1 MKKSTDGTP
10 RSTRPLLYPLSL
22 LLLGLLAFFS
32 NYAQRPP
39 APAQENAPPA
49 DFSAARAL
57 AHVEAIA
64 ARPRPVGSAEHE
76 AARDYIFGALSSLG
90 LAPEIQKTT
99 TLGRPRGA
107 AAIAGGVENV
117 VARLKGGGGKAV
129 MLAAHYDS
137 MPTAPGASDDG
148 SGVAVLLETARA
160 LKAGPPPASDV
171 ILLFTDAEEIGL
183 LGAQA
188 FAKEHPWAR
197 DVGVVLNF
205 DARGSGGSAMMFET
219 SAGNGGLIKQFAEA
233 APNPVANSLS
243 YEIYKR
249 LPNDTDLTIFKQAGM
264 AGLNFAYIN
273 NLTRY
278 HTSLDTVEN
287 LDRGSLQQQGGYALA
302 LARQFGQSQSSAQA
316 ERDAVYFNPFG
327 HTFVHYSGSW
337 VLPLMILVAL
347 LFVCVAFYGWRK
359 GLLKPVG
366 AAFGFAA
373 FLLSVLLAP
382 ASVWLAWR
390 LVTALRPSYREVPP
404 DSAGGGDLYL
414 IGFVLLS
421 LAAVSAVYVLFARRV
436 GAGSLLL
443 GALFGWLLLLIASSL
458 LVPGGSYLF
467 AWPLLF
473 MLAGLAIVLKWGD
486 RDGLHP
492 SRSLVALTIFA
503 VPLVVLAAP
512 VIYQTH
518 VALTLNASTTVALI
532 AALTLAPVAALA
544 GLSYT
549 SRAWTL
555 PVVCALLSLACVAA
569 AFMSGGGGSGL
580 RQSSIFYALNADTGS
595 GAWGSAH
602 SEDEWTSQFFAGR
615 GALKPMVEFFPGFG
629 GPFLQSPAPTAQLA
643 PPNVTVLSDETANG
657 TRSLHLNV
665 TSQRRAPIVGVF
677 VEGESEPLSM
687 TVNGRRVEHLPSIIA
702 GVQPRAFGVRYYA
715 APPEGLDLKLDVR
728 AAQGLKLRVIDQSY
742 GLPELQGVT
751 YKPRPEGRALAPLL
765 YNTETIVSRSFP
777 L

>member
-1 MKKSTDGTP
+1 MKKSMDGTP
-10 RSTRPLLYPLSL
+10 RGTRPLLYPLAL

-39 APAQENAPPA
+39 APAPETVAPA

-64 ARPRPVGSAEHE
+64 ARPHPVGSAEHE
-76 AARDYIFGALSSLG
+76 AARDYVFGALSSLG
-90 LAPEIQKTT
+90 LAPEIQRTT
-99 TLGRPRGA
+99 ALGRPRGA

-117 VARLKGGGGKAV
+117 LARLKGGGGKAV
-129 MLAAHYDS
+129 LLAAHYDS
-137 MPTAPGASDDG
+137 VPTAPGASDDG

-160 LKAGPPPASDV
+160 LKAGPPPAGDV
-171 ILLFTDAEEIGL
+171 ILLFTDAEEIGM

-188 FAKEHPWAR
+188 FAQEHGWAR

-205 DARGSGGSAMMFET
+205 DARGSGGPAMMFET
-219 SAGNGGLIKQFAEA
+219 SAGNGGLIRQFAEA
-233 APNPVANSLS
+233 APDPVANSLS
-243 YEIYKR
+243 YEIYRR
-249 LPNDTDLTIFKQAGM
+249 LPNYTDLTIFKQAGM
-264 AGLNFAYIN
+264 AGLNFAYIK
-273 NLTRY
+273 NLNRY

-302 LARQFGQSQSSAQA
+302 LARQFGRSGAQA
-316 ERDAVYFNPFG
+316 ESDAVYFNPFG
-327 HTFVHYSGSW
+327 HAFVHYSGRW
-337 VLPLMILVAL
+337 VLPLSILVAL

-359 GLLKPVG
+359 GLVRPGGV
-366 AAFGFAA
+366 AFGFVA

-390 LVTALRPSYREVPP
+390 LVTALRPSYGEVPP
-404 DSAGGGDLYL
+404 DSAGGGDLFL

-421 LAAVSAVYVLFARRV
+421 LAAVSAVYAFFARRV
-436 GAGSLLL
+436 GAGGLLL

-473 MLAGLAIVLKWGD
+473 MLAGLAVVLKWGD
-486 RDGLHP
+486 RDGLRP
-492 SRSLVALTIFA
+492 SRSLVVLTIFA

-512 VIYQTH
+512 VIYQMY
-518 VALTLNASTTVALI
+518 VALTLNASTTLALV
-532 AALTLAPVAALA
+532 AALTLAPIAALA
-544 GLSYT
+544 GLSRA
-549 SRAWTL
+549 SRAWAL

-569 AFMSGGGGSGL
+569 AFMSDGVGSGS

-595 GAWGSAH
+595 GAWGSTGG
-602 SEDEWTSQFFAGR
+602 EDEWTSQFFAGR
-615 GALKPMVEFFPGFG
+615 GAWKPMSEFFPGFG
-629 GPFLQSPAPTAQLA
+629 GAFLQSPAPAAQLA

-657 TRSLHLNV
+657 TRSLHLSV
-665 TSQRRAPIVGVF
+665 TSQRRAPIIGVF

-687 TVNGRRVEHLPSIIA
+687 TVNGRRVENLPPA
-702 GVQPRAFGVRYYA
+702 VPGAQPRAFGVRYYA
-715 APPEGLDLKLDVR
+715 APPEGLDLRLDLR

-751 YKPRPEGRALAPLL
+751 YKPRPENVTLAPLP
-765 YNTETIVSRSFP
+765 YNTATMVSRSFP

>member
-10 RSTRPLLYPLSL
+10 RGTRPLLYPLSL

-39 APAQENAPPA
+39 APAPETASPA

-64 ARPRPVGSAEHE
+64 ARPRPVGSAEHA
-76 AARDYIFGALSSLG
+76 AARDYVFGALSSLG
-90 LAPEIQKTT
+90 LSPEIQRTT
-99 TLGRPRGA
+99 ALGSPRGA
-107 AAIAGGVENV
+107 VAIAGGVENV
-117 VARLKGGGGKAV
+117 VARFKGGDGKAV
-129 MLAAHYDS
+129 LLASHYDS
-137 MPTAPGASDDG
+137 VPTAPGASDDG
-148 SGVAVLLETARA
+148 SGVAALLETARA
-160 LKAGPPPASDV
+160 LKAGPPPAGDV

-183 LGAQA
+183 LGARA

-205 DARGSGGSAMMFET
+205 DARGSGGPAMMFET
-219 SAGNGGLIKQFAEA
+219 SAGNGGLIRQFAEA
-233 APNPVANSLS
+233 APHPVANSLS
-243 YEIYKR
+243 YEIYKL
-249 LPNDTDLTIFKQAGM
+249 LPNDTDLTIFKQTGM
-264 AGLNFAYIN
+264 AGLNFAYIK

-302 LARQFGQSQSSAQA
+302 LARRLGRSSVQA
-316 ERDAVYFNPFG
+316 EGDAVYFNPFG
-327 HTFVHYSGSW
+327 HTFVHYSGRW

-359 GLLKPVG
+359 GLLKPGG
-366 AAFGFAA
+366 AAFGFSA
-373 FLLSVLLAP
+373 FLLSLLLAP
-382 ASVWLAWR
+382 ASVWLVWR
-390 LVTALRPSYREVPP
+390 LVRALRPSYGEVPP

-421 LAAVSAVYVLFARRV
+421 LAAVSAVYVFFTRRV
-436 GAGSLLL
+436 GAGGLLL

-473 MLAGLAIVLKWGD
+473 MLAGLAVVLKWGD
-486 RDGLHP
+486 SDGLRP
-492 SRSLVALTIFA
+492 SRSLVVLTIFA

-532 AALTLAPVAALA
+532 AALTLAPVAVLA
-544 GLSYT
+544 GLSHST
-549 SRAWTL
+549 RAWAV
-555 PVVCALLSLACVAA
+555 PIACALLSLACVAA
-569 AFMSGGGGSGL
+569 ALMSDGGGSGS

-595 GAWGSAH
+595 GAWAGAGR
-602 SEDEWTSQFFAGR
+602 EDEWTSQFFAGR
-615 GALKPMVEFFPGFG
+615 GAPKPLVEFFPGFG
-629 GPFLQSPAPTAQLA
+629 GAFPQSPAPAAQLA
-643 PPNVTVLSDETANG
+643 PPNVTVLSDGTTDG
-657 TRSLHLNV
+657 TRSLHLSV
-665 TSQRRAPIVGVF
+665 TSQRRAPIIGVF

-687 TVNGRRVEHLPSIIA
+687 TVNGRRVENLPRPVEGA
-702 GVQPRAFGVRYYA
+702 QPRAFGLRYYA
-715 APPEGLDLKLDVR
+715 APPEGLDLKLEVR

-751 YKPRPEGRALAPLL
+751 YRPRPEGTALAPLW
-765 YNTETIVSRSFP
+765 YNTTTMVSRSFP

>member
-1 MKKSTDGTP
+1 MKKSMDGTP
-10 RSTRPLLYPLSL
+10 RGTRPLLYPLSL

-39 APAQENAPPA
+39 APAPETAPPA

-57 AHVEAIA
+57 AHVEAIS

-76 AARDYIFGALSSLG
+76 AAREYVFGALSSLG
-90 LAPEIQKTT
+90 LAPEIQRTT
-99 TLGRPRGA
+99 GLGRPRGA
-107 AAIAGGVENV
+107 AAIAGSVENV
-117 VARLKGGGGKAV
+117 AARLKGGGGGKAV
-129 MLAAHYDS
+129 MLVAHYDS
-137 MPTAPGASDDG
+137 VPTAPGASDDG

-160 LKAGPPPASDV
+160 LKAGPPPAGDV
-171 ILLFTDAEEIGL
+171 ILLFTDAEETGM

-188 FAKEHPWAR
+188 FAKEHHWAG

-205 DARGSGGSAMMFET
+205 DARGSGGPAMMFET
-219 SAGNGGLIKQFAEA
+219 SAGNGGLIRQFAEA
-233 APNPVANSLS
+233 APNPIANSLS

-249 LPNDTDLTIFKQAGM
+249 LPNDTDMTVFKQAGM
-264 AGLNFAYIN
+264 AGLNFAYIK

-278 HTSLDTVEN
+278 HTSVDTVEN

-302 LARQFGQSQSSAQA
+302 LARQFGPSQSGAQA

-327 HTFVHYSGSW
+327 HTFVHYSGRW
-337 VLPLMILVAL
+337 VLPLTILVAL

-359 GLLKPVG
+359 GLLKPGG

-382 ASVWLAWR
+382 ACVWLAWR

-404 DSAGGGDLYL
+404 DSAGGGDLYI

-421 LAAVSAVYVLFARRV
+421 LALVSAVYVFFARRV
-436 GAGSLLL
+436 SAGSLLL
-443 GALFGWLLLLIASSL
+443 GALFGWLLLLIASSF

-473 MLAGLAIVLKWGD
+473 MLVGLAFVLKSGD
-486 RDGLHP
+486 RDGLRP
-492 SRSLVALTIFA
+492 SRSLVVLTIFA
-503 VPLVVLAAP
+503 VPLVLLAAP
-512 VIYQTH
+512 VIYQTY
-518 VALTLNASTTVALI
+518 VALTLNASTTVALL

-544 GLSYT
+544 GLSHS
-549 SRAWTL
+549 SRAWAL
-555 PVVCALLSLACVAA
+555 PFVCALLSLACVAA
-569 AFMSGGGGSGL
+569 ALMSGGSGS

-595 GAWGSAH
+595 GAWGSSAGR
-602 SEDEWTSQFFAGR
+602 EDEWTSQFLAGR
-615 GALKPMVEFFPGFG
+615 GAWKPMTEFFPGFG
-629 GPFLQSPAPTAQLA
+629 GVFLQSPAPAAQLA

-657 TRSLHLNV
+657 TRSLHMSV
-665 TSQRRAPIVGVF
+665 TSQRRAPIIGVF

-687 TVNGRRVEHLPSIIA
+687 TVNGRRVENLPPTVV

-751 YKPRPEGRALAPLL
+751 YKPRPEGTALAPLP
-765 YNTETIVSRSFP
+765 YNNATMVSRSFP